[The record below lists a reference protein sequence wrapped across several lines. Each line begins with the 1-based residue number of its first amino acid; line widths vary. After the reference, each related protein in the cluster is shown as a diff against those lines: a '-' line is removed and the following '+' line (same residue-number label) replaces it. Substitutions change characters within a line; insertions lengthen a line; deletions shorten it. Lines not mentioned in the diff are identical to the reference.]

1 MFNLKKKEENM
12 TDTKVNDAI
21 FYIRYYALKH
31 GELIERKGQLDGV
44 ARGEYICK
52 KGYKCFNYLDVWAT
66 EKYGSPQYRT
76 ASMSWEMSSLPSRI
90 N

>member
-1 MFNLKKKEENM
+1 MFNLKKKEESM
-12 TDTKVNDAI
+12 TTENAI
-21 FYIRYYALKH
+21 FYIKYYALKH

-44 ARGEYICK
+44 AKGEYICK

-66 EKYGSPQYRT
+66 EKFGSPQYRT
-76 ASMSWEMSSLPSRI
+76 ASMNWEMSSLPSRI